1 MRKLILGLT
10 VLLSCGNTSPASTTW
25 NGTAGNQL
33 LTGAALRDGATVTGN
48 YTIDVTIPSNY
59 DTRIVT
65 NQYIIDHTDVG
76 GAPGQPSSQ
85 CPTKDAFNSQ
95 F

>member
-1 MRKLILGLT
+1 MRKLLLGLIF
-10 VLLSCGNTSPASTTW
+10 LGSCGATSPASTTW

-48 YTIDVTIPSNY
+48 YIIDVTIPSSY

-65 NQYIIDHTDVG
+65 NQYIIDHTNVG
-76 GAPGQPSSQ
+76 GAPGQPSNR
-85 CPTKDAFNSQ
+85 CPTKDAFASQ